1 MISYEDTPEW
11 KIKQLQEQNR
21 MKQMELDKINQNIAA
36 GLNPD
41 GSPKAKEFESLLDPT
56 TGLMKS
62 PYQLAQI
69 DPTKFE
75 SYNMVK
81 ALATGKGLTEAG
93 ELQKQAIEQMGLLGK
108 ESAARQAAAGAAEA
122 RSGMAMRGGVG
133 AGSRER
139 LAAGGAQNLME
150 AKQQQNRATQN
161 QLLQNLMSDQQRR
174 DQALQGFAG
183 MEQGLAGK
191 NIGLQ
196 QYNIENALKEVG
208 TKRGY
213 EQEQY
218 KEQLDKWASQKQA
231 EATRASS
238 GGGGK
243 K

>member
-1 MISYEDTPEW
+1 MINTADLEQIARL
-11 KIKQLQEQNR
+11 KEQNIQ
-21 MKQMELDKINQNIAA
+21 KQRELDKMKANTDA

-41 GSPKAKEFESLLDPT
+41 GSPKAKAFESLLDPT
-56 TGLMKS
+56 TGLLKG
-62 PYQLAQI
+62 PYQVGQI
-69 DPTKFE
+69 DPTKFD

-81 ALATGKGLTEAG
+81 ALATGTGLTDAG
-93 ELQKQAIEQMGLLGK
+93 NLQKQQIEQMGIQGK
-108 ESAARQAAAGAAEA
+108 ESAARQAAAAAAGA
-122 RSGMAMRGGVG
+122 RSNLAMRGGAG
-133 AGSRER
+133 AGARER
-139 LAAGGAQNLME
+139 LAAGGAENLME
-150 AKQQQNRATQN
+150 ATQGQNRATQN

-196 QYNIENALKEVG
+196 QYNIESALKEVG

-218 KEQLDKWASQKQA
+218 KEQLDKWASEKQA